1 MARAAIA
8 LAGRYLMRP
17 LFRFVAQSGIR
28 EILVAFALPIIV
40 GITLL
45 MQFLG
50 LSAALVTFLAGMVL
64 AKSEYRHEL
73 EMDLDPFKGLLLV
86 AFFMAVGAGIDFK
99 LLMSNPASC

>member
-1 MARAAIA
+1 
-8 LAGRYLMRP
+8 MRP
-17 LFRFVAQSGIR
+17 LFHFVAQSDIR

-50 LSAALVTFLAGMVL
+50 LSVALATFLAGMVL